1 MKVRA
6 RRSDTDEPLTSEHK
20 NCHSLY
26 DISPRKFPGSREEQ
40 THHAH
45 SHAERCVRFRRCNF
59 GCAELLDLHSDCKK
73 RSNWQFSIS
82 FLVAIMIALRL
93 QHTIRQN
100 AHIINTSKLVSP
112 RIHKRCFQSR
122 ADYEQWTHRM
132 KTSRMITN
140 PPRLTQVN
148 AKTAAPFLY
157 SVSPMS
163 TRLLLYAAHE
173 EEDNKNDDTDS
184 TITTISSGK
193 SPSSS
198 MLECI
203 YPLSESRYLNHHG
216 YVYSSEIIMDKK
228 TDARDLDILR
238 ASVSDPTLSRF
249 RLAKFYSDVDAL
261 TADVAYRHAAAPS
274 STNVAFVTAGHYHSR
289 KIHQMD
295 ITNDIILRCYP
306 THTGSSSMEIRTDAL
321 QRDANGNEMLMI
333 VCFTSMVA
341 VDKDNLR
348 PIKNAIPKLTFRNN
362 QKNANDDDGDSEKD
376 SNSNINR
383 KCTSSGEEESRQ
395 QIRTEMA
402 QQHAQIRKKRFATSM
417 QLRHGPSSSPPTQQ
431 EMTDIHALHQRV
443 VMNHHH
449 TRSSSSNADAPGTLP
464 LPPLPHVHQH
474 TYRSSVVIYPEKRN
488 VHGKLFGGFVMEQ
501 GHILAQYAA
510 DFYLEHS
517 CAKTPENPSLHAA
530 SASDS
535 INDSSCK
542 TNSNEKEVRVDRA
555 IPLGMDEAIF
565 LQPIGIGD
573 HVTFT
578 ARVVYSTSRTC
589 RIIVVVE
596 VRDPANRHLAPL
608 RSNRL
613 TFLFGGSGFP
623 NHGIVPDG
631 YDEILMHVDAKRR
644 MGVEGPLDEEV
655 ERILSEI

>member
-1 MKVRA
+1 MK
-6 RRSDTDEPLTSEHK
+6 S
-20 NCHSLY
+20 
-26 DISPRKFPGSREEQ
+26 
-40 THHAH
+40 
-45 SHAERCVRFRRCNF
+45 
-59 GCAELLDLHSDCKK
+59 
-73 RSNWQFSIS
+73 
-82 FLVAIMIALRL
+82 
-93 QHTIRQN
+93 
-100 AHIINTSKLVSP
+100 
-112 RIHKRCFQSR
+112 
-122 ADYEQWTHRM
+122 
-132 KTSRMITN
+132 SRMIN
-140 PPRLTQVN
+140 SRCLTQVN

-163 TRLLLYAAHE
+163 DRLLLYAAAHE
-173 EEDNKNDDTDS
+173 DDEQDKNDETDS
-184 TITTISSGK
+184 TIATRSSGKK

-203 YPLSESRYLNHHG
+203 YPLSESRYSHHHG
-216 YVYSSEIIMDKK
+216 CVNTSETIMDKK
-228 TDARDLDILR
+228 VDASDLDILR
-238 ASVSDPTLSRF
+238 ASVSDHTFSSF

-274 STNVAFVTAGHYHSR
+274 SDSISDSTTNIVFVTAGHYHSR
-289 KIHQMD
+289 KIHQTD
-295 ITNDIILRCYP
+295 VTNDIILRCYP
-306 THTGSSSMEIRTDAL
+306 THTGTSSMEIRTDAL
-321 QRDANGNEMLMI
+321 QRDANGNEILVN

-341 VDKDNLR
+341 VDEDSLR
-348 PIKNAIPKLTFRNN
+348 PIKNAIPKLSLRNHR
-362 QKNANDDDGDSEKD
+362 KNANDGDNDDADED
-376 SNSNINR
+376 DNSNINS
-383 KCTSSGEEESRQ
+383 KYTSCGEEESRQ